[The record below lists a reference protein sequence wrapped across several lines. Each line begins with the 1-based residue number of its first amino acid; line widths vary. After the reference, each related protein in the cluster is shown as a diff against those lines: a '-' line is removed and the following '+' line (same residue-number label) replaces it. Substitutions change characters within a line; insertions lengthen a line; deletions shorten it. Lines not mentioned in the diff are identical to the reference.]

1 MEEEYFKATIAML
14 ILAIIGSLFIFAGI
28 LSSGNKVTSKKP
40 IVPEYRIEV
49 INGVADTTY
58 IYRQSRSK

>member
-1 MEEEYFKATIAML
+1 MEEEYFKATTAML
-14 ILAIIGSLFIFAGI
+14 MLAIIVLLLIFMGI
-28 LSSGNKVTSKKP
+28 LSSGSKVTSKEP

-58 IYRQSRSK
+58 IYRQSKSK